1 MKSFSEAC
9 ERNKDA
15 ILLAIKP
22 FLRDKNSLLEIG
34 SGNGQHAI
42 YFSAYLNRLTWQTSD
57 CAGNHADINQWIDDY
72 SGENVKRPFSLNVI
86 DDVWP
91 EQQYDA
97 IYSANTAHI
106 MPWNAVQALF
116 AGVGPVLSKGGIF
129 ILYGPF
135 NYNGTFTSESNRK
148 FEDWLKSV
156 DPNRGIRDFE
166 AVNELAKRSALTL
179 VDDIEMPANNRILV
193 WRKT

>member
-15 ILLAIKP
+15 ILSIIKP
-22 FLRDKNSLLEIG
+22 LLRDKNSLLEIG

-42 YFSAYLNRLTWQTSD
+42 YFSQYLDWIKWQTSD
-57 CAGNHADINQWIDDY
+57 CVENHADINQWIDGN
-72 SGENVKRPFSLNVI
+72 SGDNITRPIPLNVVS
-86 DDVWP
+86 DAWP
-91 EQQYDA
+91 AQQYDA
-97 IYSANTAHI
+97 VYSANTAHI
-106 MPWNAVQALF
+106 MSWEAVQAF
-116 AGVGPVLSKGGIF
+116 FVGVGYVLPAGGIF

-166 AVNELAKRSALTL
+166 AVNELAGASALSL
-179 VDDIEMPANNRILV
+179 IDDIAMPANNRILV
-193 WRKT
+193 WRKI